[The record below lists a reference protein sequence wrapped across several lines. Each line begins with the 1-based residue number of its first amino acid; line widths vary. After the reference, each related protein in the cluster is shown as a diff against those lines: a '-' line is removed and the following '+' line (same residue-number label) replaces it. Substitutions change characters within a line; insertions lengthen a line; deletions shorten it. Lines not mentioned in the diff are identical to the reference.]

1 MIREVNMAE
10 VTISDK
16 EYMDVL
22 DEIYGTVSI
31 CGISYCA
38 GYALFN
44 IDPIAFGVAKSD
56 YEASLEADEEA

>member
-1 MIREVNMAE
+1 MAE

-38 GYALFN
+38 GYALMN
-44 IDPIAFGVAKSD
+44 IDPIAFNVGKSE
-56 YEASLEADEEA
+56 YEDSLEAGEEE

>member
-1 MIREVNMAE
+1 MAK
-10 VTISDK
+10 VTITDK

-22 DEIYGTVSI
+22 DELYGMVSI

-44 IDPIAFGVAKSD
+44 IDPIAFNVWKSD
-56 YEASLEADEEA
+56 YESSLEADEEE